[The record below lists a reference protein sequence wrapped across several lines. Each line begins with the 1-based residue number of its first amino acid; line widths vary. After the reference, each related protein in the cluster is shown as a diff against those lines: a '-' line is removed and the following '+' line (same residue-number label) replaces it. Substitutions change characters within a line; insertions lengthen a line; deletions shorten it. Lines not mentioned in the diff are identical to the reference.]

1 MKKLWRLAILLSLVS
16 FIVQG
21 CNDNDEPDEVI
32 IREKPASQTRL
43 LGPNEGEGE
52 IAIELDEWQDVLI
65 ISGPGSFI
73 SAIVSKTGGNSAD
86 LSKSTIIRLRLDR
99 KEVSLK
105 SFEVAR
111 AMGLSEQ
118 NYSGIVW
125 LQGVGNVET
134 MVLGYSQPLY
144 FSGVLVLSVKV
155 DDPGVEKIF
164 LSVTFTREDTGEDED
179 TGGGDSEVMY
189 P

>member
-1 MKKLWRLAILLSLVS
+1 
-16 FIVQG
+16 
-21 CNDNDEPDEVI
+21 
-32 IREKPASQTRL
+32 
-43 LGPNEGEGE
+43 
-52 IAIELDEWQDVLI
+52 
-65 ISGPGSFI
+65 
-73 SAIVSKTGGNSAD
+73 
-86 LSKSTIIRLRLDR
+86 
-99 KEVSLK
+99 
-105 SFEVAR
+105 
-111 AMGLSEQ
+111 MGLSEQ